1 MRENAT
7 GAPGLGWAVDHHV
20 HSVHS
25 WDGSDPV
32 DAYCRR
38 ALELGLGGI
47 VFTDHVELDPDG
59 KRYRMYRYDAAR
71 AAVEAAR
78 QEYPGLHLG
87 LGVEVTY
94 LRSLEGE
101 IREFLRGK
109 EFDVV
114 MGSLHQVGGVD
125 CSDPRARAA
134 LEESGVDSR
143 NLLDAYLDELRAA
156 VESGLFDVLG
166 HIDVFLR
173 LGADLWRQL
182 EAEVEGRL
190 GEVLDLAVRAG
201 VAIEVNT
208 SGFRHGVGHPHPGAS
223 TLTAY
228 RHRGGSLVT
237 LGSDAHRAAQLAWE
251 FPSVAGMLREL
262 GFGQVYFFRARRP
275 AALPLP
281 GPVGDRGPAHPHE
294 GTAGR

>member
-1 MRENAT
+1 MSENAT
-7 GAPGLGWAVDHHV
+7 NVPDLGWAVDHHV
-20 HSVHS
+20 HSAHS

-59 KRYRMYRYDAAR
+59 KRYRMYDYDAAR
-71 AAVEAAR
+71 RAVEAAR
-78 QEYPGLHLG
+78 EKYRGLHLG

-101 IREFLRGK
+101 VREFLRGK
-109 EFDVV
+109 EFDGV

-125 CSDPRARAA
+125 CSDPRGRAV
-134 LEESGVDSR
+134 LQSGGFDPRSV
-143 NLLDAYLDELRAA
+143 LGAYFDEMRAA

-173 LGADLWRQL
+173 LGADMWRS
-182 EAEVEGRL
+182 VDRDGEGRM
-190 GEVLDLAVRAG
+190 GEVLDLAVRVG

-223 TLTAY
+223 ALAAY
-228 RHRGGSLVT
+228 RGKGGSLIT

-251 FPSVAGMLREL
+251 FPAVAGMLRDL
-262 GFGQVYFFRARRP
+262 GFREVYFFRGRRP
-275 AALPLP
+275 EGLPLP
-281 GPVGDRGPAHPHE
+281 GGG
-294 GTAGR
+294 GGC